1 MTMCVFFFCFV
12 ALNDALKEEIQHL
25 KLLTGQNI
33 VNGGPMM
40 NYTPP
45 YGVNQQ
51 FYPNN
56 QNMQSMLTAHQF
68 QQLKLHSQKQ
78 NHFQQQ
84 QLHQFQ
90 QQQLQQQQQ
99 REQHVSQAGDMKMK
113 GSTSSSNMGESSPDV
128 NMHMSKD

>member
-1 MTMCVFFFCFV
+1 MMTMCIFFFV

-25 KLLTGQNI
+25 KLLTGQNN

-40 NYTPP
+40 NYTPS

-51 FYPNN
+51 FYPNS

-78 NHFQQQ
+78 QNQFQQQ

-90 QQQLQQQQQ
+90 QQQLQQQQ

-113 GSTSSSNMGESSPDV
+113 ASTSSTNPGESSPDI